1 MGASYGQASVT
12 DRMMRSAKLD
22 SHVYEEVEHDQTA
35 TSQALTVVVIVAVAT
50 GIGQAL
56 AQVMARDS
64 GAAVG
69 GFIAGLI
76 TAVLGWIIW
85 SGIAYFVG
93 TRVFG
98 GVATYGEMLRTI
110 GFAQSPGVLNILG
123 FVPILGGLIN
133 LAVGLWILAATVV
146 AMRQALDLDTTK
158 AVMTGILGFIVY
170 VILTAIV
177 VAPFALMF
185 SPR

>member
-12 DRMMRSAKLD
+12 DRMMRAAKLD
-22 SHVYEEVEHDQTA
+22 SQVYEEVEHDQTA
-35 TSQALTVVVIVAVAT
+35 TSQALTVVVIVALAS
-50 GIGQAL
+50 GIGAAI
-56 AQVMARDS
+56 AQMLARDA

-69 GFIAGLI
+69 GFIGGLI

-93 TRVFG
+93 TRVFS

-110 GFAQSPGVLNILG
+110 GFAQSPGVLNILS
-123 FVPILGGLIN
+123 FVPILGGIIN

-170 VILTAIV
+170 VILATILV
-177 VAPFALMF
+177 TPFALMF

>member
-1 MGASYGQASVT
+1 MGASYGQASVS

-50 GIGQAL
+50 GIGQAI

-98 GVATYGEMLRTI
+98 GVATYGEML
-110 GFAQSPGVLNILG
+110 
-123 FVPILGGLIN
+123 
-133 LAVGLWILAATVV
+133 
-146 AMRQALDLDTTK
+146 
-158 AVMTGILGFIVY
+158 
-170 VILTAIV
+170 
-177 VAPFALMF
+177 
-185 SPR
+185 